1 MEALLIA
8 YWSPYPEVRVISDP
22 FDDLNERC
30 ETFRAYTISIIWQGI
45 GTFINTYFRARQ
57 PPIILTLEVVQV
69 FIYTCGLLWAKG
81 FSKLDY

>member
-8 YWSPYPEVRVISDP
+8 YWSPYPEVRAISNP

-30 ETFRAYTISIIWQGI
+30 ETFRAYTISIIWLGI

-57 PPIILTLEVVQV
+57 SPISLAPEVVQV
-69 FIYTCGLLWAKG
+69 FIYPCGLLWANG
-81 FSKLDY
+81 FSQLD